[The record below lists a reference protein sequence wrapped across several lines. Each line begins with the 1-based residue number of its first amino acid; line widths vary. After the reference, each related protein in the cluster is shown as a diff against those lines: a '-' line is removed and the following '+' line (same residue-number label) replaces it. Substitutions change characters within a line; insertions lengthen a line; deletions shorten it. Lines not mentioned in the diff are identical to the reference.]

1 MDNEEIAKSSDE
13 ALSFE
18 EKEEAKF
25 YIVSSIK
32 FWILTF
38 ASFGFYS
45 LVWFYKN
52 WEAYRIA
59 TRDNISPLWRT
70 IFYPFYI
77 FELRDKVKEFCDEKR
92 VKSGF
97 EFDILPYALI
107 IIISISYFSNSSNSE
122 DVSRG
127 LKFAISIL
135 SSDIA
140 LPVFQSRFRKYINIA
155 SGDELGESNS
165 KLTLENYFWLGLLW
179 SILIYMIIFL
189 KDKYL

>member
-1 MDNEEIAKSSDE
+1 MENEEIGKSPNE
-13 ALSFE
+13 AAPYE
-18 EKEEAKF
+18 IKEEAKF
-25 YIVSSIK
+25 YVVSSTK

-45 LVWFYKN
+45 LVWFYQT
-52 WEAYRIA
+52 WEAYKIA
-59 TRDNISPLWRT
+59 TRSDISPLWRT

-107 IIISISYFSNSSNSE
+107 IIISVSYFSNSANSE

-135 SSDIA
+135 SADVA

-165 KLTLENYFWLGLLW
+165 KLSLENYFWLGLLW
-179 SILIYMIIFL
+179 FIIIYTFMYL
-189 KDKYL
+189 KAKYL